1 MVDWSVLVGDCREVM
16 AGMEADSVDSIVTD
30 PPYGL
35 SSGSANS
42 REDGFLRA
50 FFDVH
55 LPNLADAYSHG
66 RSMGNL
72 PLPRAGTS
80 LLAWMDRAIWE
91 NARVRMPESAVHF
104 EGNVVCWQPEI
115 KRSDE
120 PSVVPPER
128 VLPDELNL
136 EVGQDLGNYVFYLRH
151 LAHPT
156 FGNGKGG
163 FFTQEGLGVFTV
175 PIVVPDAPCF
185 RSLLCALG
193 QDFLWDRLTIVGDSH
208 DPLGLPLGASDVV
221 APAGTVLCIMAR
233 FDMRLGTLK
242 FLPASP
248 ACQPDFACEL
258 IPTELVGTGFG
269 TSGLSSKFEATKFS
283 LVGGKANG
291 TLTVNF
297 HKALIQEATKKIGG
311 FMGKEWDHGVPGVE
325 FWEAA
330 LRVAKP
336 GAYLLAFGGTRTFH
350 RLACAIEDAGWE
362 VRDTLG
368 WLYGSGFP
376 KNHNALKPAW
386 EPIILARKPPFGS
399 VAGNIQRLG
408 TGGLNV
414 EDCRVPID
422 AGDAAAIEKQ
432 VVGFN
437 QTRSIGGSG
446 KYQGGAVID
455 RGAYSAASGRW
466 PANIVHDGS
475 DEVLG
480 VFPETGKSTGGQAS
494 LGAFRN
500 GAVYGK
506 GRDERESRDPGFGDS
521 GSAARFFYCAKA
533 SKADRD
539 EGCEGLDERVAGIGD
554 ERPSGQSMQRLDG
567 RSERISRNHHP
578 TVKPTALM
586 RWLVRLVTPR
596 GGLVLDP
603 FTGSGS
609 TGKAAVLEGFNFIGA
624 ELNPEYAAIAE
635 ARIAKACVQPDFL

>member
-1 MVDWSVLVGDCREVM
+1 MDMVDWSVLVGDCREVM

-336 GAYLLAFGGTRTFH
+336 GAHLVAFGGARTFH

-475 DEVLG
+475 DEVTAG
-480 VFPETGKSTGGQAS
+480 M
-494 LGAFRN
+494 
-500 GAVYGK
+500 
-506 GRDERESRDPGFGDS
+506 

-539 EGCEGLDERVAGIGD
+539 EGCEGLPQTIQQSVAHGD
-554 ERPSGQSMQRLDG
+554 KRHGTLPYTNEPREMKPRPRG
-567 RSERISRNHHP
+567 NHHP

-609 TGKAAVLEGFNFIGA
+609 TGKAAMLEGMRFVGA